1 MGGSP
6 AGQFGFVSRPG
17 TARID
22 SQTPKIVA
30 NLEVRCLDVLDIF
43 TGGLGYYEILG
54 DRFQPNVDI
63 LFDRVEDLLA
73 TVEHR
78 NLFAVIAGNSD
89 PVSSRKQSI
98 VGIGRRIVLAILDD
112 VLAYLTTGDRDVG
125 SEGHFARWNWR
136 SLESHRSGDLS
147 GRCLAGA
154 TDAGKQQP

>member
-1 MGGSP
+1 MAILDPEPFGDRESTERKPSASRYFEYRPQGWTVYEYDAEGRRVGRSMGGSP
-6 AGQFGFVSRPG
+6 AGQFGFVSRSG

-22 SQTPKIVA
+22 SHTPKIVA

-89 PVSSRKQSI
+89 PVSSRK
-98 VGIGRRIVLAILDD
+98 
-112 VLAYLTTGDRDVG
+112 
-125 SEGHFARWNWR
+125 
-136 SLESHRSGDLS
+136 
-147 GRCLAGA
+147 
-154 TDAGKQQP
+154 